1 MCAIMMY
8 QLRHYMIT
16 KKRLTG
22 LHSYSSIL
30 LQNHLLLNLEWGMY
44 APHACAWSSD
54 WLVFGCLAIAT
65 DQLRSLQMEEQM
77 NISDQIFG
85 TGRVDEDILGP
96 PNQRSSSPQQ

>member
-22 LHSYSSIL
+22 SHSYSSIL

-44 APHACAWSSD
+44 APHACEAAIGWY
-54 WLVFGCLAIAT
+54 LVA
-65 DQLRSLQMEEQM
+65 LRVQQISLDLSKWR
-77 NISDQIFG
+77 N
-85 TGRVDEDILGP
+85 R
-96 PNQRSSSPQQ
+96 